1 MNEYDLFDAFGGID
15 DELLSRSER
24 RAVRKFP
31 IRKALIAA
39 AAVMMMVISVCAFEW
54 SQSATGLVKT
64 FNEENRGYMWTKN
77 QTWHLVEDND
87 ISYNGLDIRY
97 VHAQVFTR
105 DDLDYYLECD
115 GETLKVTLEAMI
127 LMEDGRMEYKQS
139 ELTDTDCLS
148 LKMDSSLG
156 EEEGTIISVRTRVL
170 YEIGGAWEIVW
181 ERYNYLPNDA
191 GFEVPYGID
200 PRFPDMQYNYDGRV
214 PAT

>member
-1 MNEYDLFDAFGGID
+1 MNEYDLFDAIGGID
-15 DELLSRSER
+15 DDLLRRSEH

-39 AAVMMMVISVCAFEW
+39 AAVMMMVFSVCAYDW
-54 SQSATGLVKT
+54 SHSAIGLVKT
-64 FNEENRGYMWTKN
+64 FEEENRTYAWQKSK
-77 QTWHLVEDND
+77 TWHEVGDNH
-87 ISYNGLDIRY
+87 IHYNGQAIRY

-105 DDLDYYLECD
+105 DELDYYLECD
-115 GETLKVTLEAMI
+115 GETLKATLEAMI

-139 ELTDTDCLS
+139 ELTDTACLF
-148 LKMDSSLG
+148 LTMDSTVG

-170 YEIGGAWEIVW
+170 YEIGGVWEIVW
-181 ERYNYLPNDA
+181 ERYSYLPNDA

-214 PAT
+214 PAG

>member
-15 DELLSRSER
+15 DDLLQRSEHKE
-24 RAVRKFP
+24 VRKFP

-64 FNEENRGYMWTKN
+64 FTDENFGRMWTKN

-87 ISYNGLDIRY
+87 INYNGRDIRY

-105 DDLDYYLECD
+105 DELDYYLECD
-115 GETLKVTLEAMI
+115 GETLKASLEAMI
-127 LMEDGRMEYKQS
+127 LMADGRMEYKQS
-139 ELTDTDCLS
+139 ELTDTGCLS
-148 LKMDSSLG
+148 LTMDNTVG
-156 EEEGTIISVRTRVL
+156 EEKGTIISVRTRL
-170 YEIGGAWEIVW
+170 FYEIRGEWEIVW
-181 ERYNYLPNDA
+181 ERYNYLPNHA

-214 PAT
+214 PAV

>member
-1 MNEYDLFDAFGGID
+1 MNEYDLFDAIGGID

-39 AAVMMMVISVCAFEW
+39 AAVMMMVISVCAYDW
-54 SQSATGLVKT
+54 SHSAIGLVKT
-64 FNEENRGYMWTKN
+64 FTDENFGRMWTEN
-77 QTWHLVEDND
+77 QTWYLVEDND
-87 ISYNGLDIRY
+87 FNNNGRDIRY
-97 VHAQVFTR
+97 VHALVFTR
-105 DDLDYYLECD
+105 DNLDYYLECD

-127 LMEDGRMEYKQS
+127 LMEDGRMEYKQA
-139 ELTDTDCLS
+139 ELTDTDSLS
-148 LKMDSSLG
+148 LKMDSTLG

-170 YEIGGAWEIVW
+170 YEIAGAWEIVW
-181 ERYNYLPNDA
+181 ERYNYLPKNT

-214 PAT
+214 PAG